1 MAAAGLAPLPVG
13 ALVGVVLADLVL
25 PLDDLDRVGGP
36 ERECVDRAGGP
47 APAGF
52 AVAIA
57 GALRIAG
64 DDNPDGAAVA
74 LPFVGLFILAHASPF
89 ARVSAR
95 GYRGPGVAQRS
106 EL

>member
-1 MAAAGLAPLPVG
+1 MAAAGLTPLPVG

-47 APAGF
+47 APAGL
-52 AVAIA
+52 AVAVA

-64 DDNPDGAAVA
+64 DDDLDGAAIA
-74 LPFVGLFILAHASPF
+74 LAFVGLLIRAHAYSL
-89 ARVSAR
+89 RSSAR
-95 GYRGPGVAQRS
+95 RWSRGYTWW
-106 EL
+106 